1 MGKLKA
7 LLLTEGM
14 HGMISQVEG
23 MAKALNTEYTHKVVR
38 LSFPW
43 NLIPP
48 KFTPISQ
55 IVLKEKI
62 YITNNEI
69 PDIVISCGRK
79 SVIPSIF
86 IKKQNSK
93 IFTIHIQDPKVNFKN
108 FDAIVAPEHDN
119 LKGDNIY
126 TSKGAIHYITELEI
140 SKASQYLA
148 DKIKSEKI
156 VSLILGGPNKYYS
169 FNPDQIVNIFNK
181 IKTIFVSNGYKV
193 IMIPSMR
200 TPKEI
205 IDLAIREMGSCGHV
219 VNKVDKQAYLSAYA
233 LADYVIVTC
242 DSTSMISEAATSGKP
257 IFVAHMEEK
266 KNNYKIIVIP
276 SMRTPKI
283 SIELAIKEFS
293 ECGYVVNHI
302 DKQAYLSA
310 LALANNVVVTC
321 DSTSMISEAA
331 SSGKPIYVAHMK
343 AKKNNYR
350 FKRFFKLF
358 KEMGI
363 TRDLS
368 DKVENWTYNKINEA
382 ERIANTINSKIRN

>member
-23 MAKALNTEYTHKVVR
+23 MAKALKTEYSHKIVR

-55 IVLKEKI
+55 IVLKDKI

-69 PDIVISCGRK
+69 PDLIISCGRK

-86 IKKQNSK
+86 LKRKNSK
-93 IFTIHIQDPKVNFKN
+93 IFTIHIQDPKVSFKN

-126 TSKGAIHYITELEI
+126 TSKGAIHYITEPEI
-140 SKASQYLA
+140 SNARQYLV

-169 FNPDQIVNIFNK
+169 FNSDQIINIFNQ
-181 IKTIFVSNGYKV
+181 IKSIFVSDGYKV
-193 IMIPSMR
+193 IIIPSMR
-200 TPKEI
+200 TPKET
-205 IDLAIREMGSCGHV
+205 IDLAEREMSLSGYV

-233 LADYVIVTC
+233 LANYIIVTC

-257 IFVAHMEEK
+257 IFVAHM
-266 KNNYKIIVIP
+266 
-276 SMRTPKI
+276 
-283 SIELAIKEFS
+283 
-293 ECGYVVNHI
+293 
-302 DKQAYLSA
+302 
-310 LALANNVVVTC
+310 
-321 DSTSMISEAA
+321 
-331 SSGKPIYVAHMK
+331 K

-350 FKRFFKLF
+350 FKRFFDLF
-358 KEMGI
+358 KKMGI
-363 TRDLS
+363 TRDLGE
-368 DKVENWTYNKINEA
+368 KIEIWTYNKHNEA
-382 ERIANTINSKIRN
+382 ERIATIINSKIKN